1 MYPATKPWQS
11 TFPQSADH
19 ISDVCTEN
27 KNSCIADVFQLLCC
41 HLLIVSFRVRD
52 AISLGIDLLLLS
64 TQVPSES
71 EMLLQTVA
79 LSKIILNM

>member
-27 KNSCIADVFQLLCC
+27 KNSCIADVFQLL
-41 HLLIVSFRVRD
+41 
-52 AISLGIDLLLLS
+52 LGRGSGSRS
-64 TQVPSES
+64 TENTGKYRSSGSRNTENLNTEIFNITES
-71 EMLLQTVA
+71 RKMSSTEVQ
-79 LSKIILNM
+79 